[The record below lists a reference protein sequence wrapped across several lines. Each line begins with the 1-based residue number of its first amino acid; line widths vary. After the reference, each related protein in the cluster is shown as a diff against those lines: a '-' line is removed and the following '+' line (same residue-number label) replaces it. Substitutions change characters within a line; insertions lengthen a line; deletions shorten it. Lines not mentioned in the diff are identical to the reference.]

1 MERNEKQRYE
11 TPLTGVFEVGREG
24 VICAS
29 DAQRQD
35 YLYEEW

>member
-11 TPLTGVFEVGREG
+11 IPLTGVFEVGREG

-29 DAQRQD
+29 EAKRQN
-35 YLYEEW
+35 YVYEEW